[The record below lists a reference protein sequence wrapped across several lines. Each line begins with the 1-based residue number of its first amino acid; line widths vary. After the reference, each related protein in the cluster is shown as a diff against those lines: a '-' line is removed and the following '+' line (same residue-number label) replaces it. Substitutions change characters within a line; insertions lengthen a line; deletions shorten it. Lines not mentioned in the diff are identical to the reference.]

1 MELISLFFLT
11 ICSGLISSLN
21 LSLIGSQLASR
32 GQSVQS
38 MVLAVGMSLG
48 IILTMG
54 LSHNLDEQHS
64 FHLLPILGGV
74 FFGISLLLLTQLI
87 SKKIQGNK
95 SSYFISIYAILLALT
110 HLVTN
115 IIPGLETHM
124 AQNYFGDIAVMSDEE
139 NYINLVISGI
149 SLIILLKFWNKISF
163 VSFQTAIFGGSFW
176 QIHSKKINLIFWF
189 LSILVLI
196 MSIHFLGFLFS
207 LALLFIPSALLS
219 KKEKSLR
226 FFTIQLLLL
235 ASISEITGFIL
246 SLYFGNL
253 PTTPVIILSLLF
265 WALIFNF
272 LEKIYYLRR
281 R

>member
-21 LSLIGSQLASR
+21 LSLIGAQLASR

-54 LSHNLDEQHS
+54 LTHNLDEQHT
-64 FHLLPILGGV
+64 FHLLPILGGI

-87 SKKIQGNK
+87 AKKIQGNK

-124 AQNYFGDIAVMSDEE
+124 AQNYFGDIAVMNDEE
-139 NYINLVISGI
+139 NYINLFVSGF
-149 SLIILLKFWNKISF
+149 SLIVLLKFWKKISF
-163 VSFQTAIFGGSFW
+163 VSFQTAIFGGSYW
-176 QIHSKKINLIFWF
+176 QLGSKKVNWIFWF
-189 LSILVLI
+189 FSILILI

-207 LALLFIPSALLS
+207 LALLFIPSALLM
-219 KKEKSLR
+219 KKDKSLR
-226 FFTIQLLLL
+226 LFTGQLLLL
-235 ASISEITGFIL
+235 SAISEITGFL
-246 SLYFGNL
+246 VSLYFGNL
-253 PTTPVIILSLLF
+253 PTTPVIILALLF
-265 WALIFNF
+265 WALVFNF
-272 LEKIYYLRR
+272 LERIYYLRR
-281 R
+281 H